1 MENEQFSLLVVDDND
16 MNRDMLS
23 RRLRRQGYRV
33 AVAVN
38 GRQALE
44 MLRLETYHLVLL
56 DVMMPEV
63 NGYQVLEQLKAD
75 GRLSDIPVIMT
86 SALDETDG
94 IERCI
99 ALGAEAYL
107 VKPFNPVLLKARI
120 GACLEKRKSL
130 PKQG

>member
-33 AVAVN
+33 SVAVN

>member
-33 AVAVN
+33 SVAVN

-44 MLRLETYHLVLL
+44 MLRLEAYHLVLL

-99 ALGAEAYL
+99 ALGAEAY
-107 VKPFNPVLLKARI
+107 
-120 GACLEKRKSL
+120 
-130 PKQG
+130 